1 MLAIFSNINK
11 LCLKYN
17 IKGLYLRHNL
27 YIFLVFY
34 FSGLL

>member
-27 YIFLVFY
+27 YFFIFY